1 MNWIKKHYYL
11 LAIFLYLPSLF
22 TFFSGDDWAHMRAS
36 QILNFS
42 EFLNFFSFTHNAQ
55 SLTFYRPLPQQVF
68 FFLFSN
74 VFGINALPYH
84 LFVIICFGIS
94 LFLLFKLAQKLK
106 FSDTQ
111 ASLSVFLYAIAV
123 ANFPRIYFLS
133 AFQDVL
139 LPLFVIASLIM
150 FLDRKYILSIIFFIF
165 SLMSKETA
173 VVTPLLLLGLIFL
186 THKNKIKNIVPY
198 FAITLI
204 YLFLRFKYFGGA
216 EGDSYVYNFS
226 IQKILN
232 TLFWYIAWTF
242 GAPETLVDYVG
253 SGLKIVPKFFTDFPV
268 WSIIILLELGSLIS
282 IFIISLLTLKNQ
294 IIKNSRFILFCL
306 FLFLVSLAPVIFM
319 PWHKFTHA
327 LSLPMIGSSLALGF
341 LFANRNIFV
350 KLFLF
355 VYIITN
361 ISMMLFIYPRHYS
374 VNRALISQKVYQ
386 YFSVNY
392 PTPPADSYFMFTNNK
407 TSRNEGRNQSKEVSF
422 ALSQSDFFK
431 IFYQDR
437 NYEVQYEDIAR
448 NSTPSGTSIL
458 LDSSQFLIR

>member
-68 FFLFSN
+68 FFLSSS
-74 VFGINALPYH
+74 VFGINAFPYH
-84 LFVIICFGIS
+84 LFVLICFGIS
-94 LFLLFKLAQKLK
+94 LYLLFKLAQKLH

-139 LPLFVIASLIM
+139 LPLFVVASLIL
-150 FLDRKYILSIIFFIF
+150 FLDQKYFWSIIFFIF

-173 VVTPLLLLGLIFL
+173 VVMPFLLLGLIFL
-186 THKNKIKNIVPY
+186 TRKNKIKSTIPY
-198 FAITLI
+198 FAIMLI

-216 EGDSYVYNFS
+216 EGDSYVYDFS

-232 TLFWYIAWTF
+232 TLFWYLAWTF

-268 WSIIILLELGSLIS
+268 WSTVILLELGSLVS
-282 IFIISLLTLKNQ
+282 LFLISLFTLKKQ
-294 IIKNSRFILFCL
+294 IFKNNRLILFCL
-306 FLFLVSLAPVIFM
+306 FLFLISLAPVIFM

-341 LFANRNIFV
+341 LFADRKIFIR
-350 KLFLF
+350 LFLL
-355 VYIITN
+355 VYILTN
-361 ISMMLFIYPRHYS
+361 ISMHLFIYPRHYS
-374 VNRALISQKVYQ
+374 VNRALISEKVNQ

-392 PTPPADSYFMFTNNK
+392 PTPPVDSYFIFTNNK
-407 TSRNEGRNQSKEVSF
+407 ASRNEGKNQSKEVSF

-431 IFYQDR
+431 VYYHDR
-437 NYEVQYEDIAR
+437 NFQVYYADLGW
-448 NSTPSGTSIL
+448 NSTPSGTPIL